1 MSRHKNY
8 KALTSRFQKPLIL
21 LVVMFVLTLM
31 NPGIFLYGPSSRT
44 QGCQP
49 VH

>member
-31 NPGIFLYGPSSRT
+31 NPGILKVYCLQFLYM
-44 QGCQP
+44 
-49 VH
+49 V